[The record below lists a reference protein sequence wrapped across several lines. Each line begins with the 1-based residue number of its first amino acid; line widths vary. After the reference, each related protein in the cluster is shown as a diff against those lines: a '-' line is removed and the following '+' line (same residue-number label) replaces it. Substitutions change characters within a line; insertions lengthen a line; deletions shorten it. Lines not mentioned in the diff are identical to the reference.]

1 GATEV
6 RADFRR
12 GEARFRAPAT
22 VDRPALQEAVRAAG
36 YEPGPVGAVDLVG
49 AARPGH
55 TRTAVGWTAA
65 ALALAAAVGGA
76 LLTGGPIGGP
86 LLAAATLSGRAT
98 GLLRGV
104 GDLLPAG
111 YALGAGMAAAF
122 NPCGFALLPAYLAL
136 YVGAES
142 AAAPRLARAAAAGAA
157 MTAGFVALF
166 GLAGLVLAAL
176 AAAVAGLLPWL
187 SLAVGVLMVAA
198 GGRLLAGGALPA
210 ASAVR
215 LASRFGRRAER
226 QGLIGYAAFGVAFGL
241 SSLGC
246 TLPLFLTVVG
256 TSLTARGAL
265 GAASGVALYGLGMGL
280 AVTSLTVAVAVFGR
294 AAARAGRVGRYLEPA
309 SAVLLLASGAYVVY
323 YWLSAGGLLV

>member
-1 GATEV
+1 V
-6 RADFRR
+6 
-12 GEARFRAPAT
+12 
-22 VDRPALQEAVRAAG
+22 
-36 YEPGPVGAVDLVG
+36 
-49 AARPGH
+49 
-55 TRTAVGWTAA
+55 
-65 ALALAAAVGGA
+65 
-76 LLTGGPIGGP
+76 I
-86 LLAAATLSGRAT
+86 
-98 GLLRGV
+98 
-104 GDLLPAG
+104 
-111 YALGAGMAAAF
+111 
-122 NPCGFALLPAYLAL
+122 
-136 YVGAES
+136 
-142 AAAPRLARAAAAGAA
+142 ARAAA
-157 MTAGFVALF
+157 
-166 GLAGLVLAAL
+166 
-176 AAAVAGLLPWL
+176 GLLPCL